1 MDTNLKTA
9 EANLEFRAEEP
20 ANNTAADCTMST
32 GACAGTG
39 STPILCAACG
49 SSASSSRP

>member
-9 EANLEFRAEEP
+9 EADLELWAEEP

-32 GACAGTG
+32 GACAGTA

-49 SSASSSRP
+49 SSAGSSCP